1 MGIVFYDLDKHDEI
15 MNRICE
21 CGHKLMMH
29 TYLLHIYNYVTE
41 TTALYTSQCTSC
53 GWEEDEPVCKY
64 FGYKK
69 DANNK

>member
-29 TYLLHIYNYVTE
+29 AFTMGEDFFSGEEV
-41 TTALYTSQCTSC
+41 LYTSQCTSC
-53 GWEEDEPVCKY
+53 GWECDCRY

-69 DANNK
+69 DGNG